1 MNEHTITSPA
11 EPADGS
17 IRRPVD
23 GRTRAADVLTA
34 ALQQGRAMA
43 IMELALP
50 HLTVRRLRRSTRG
63 EPTHEERLMRHREA
77 VQREQRELEWLV
89 RFHLRG

>member
-1 MNEHTITSPA
+1 
-11 EPADGS
+11 
-17 IRRPVD
+17 
-23 GRTRAADVLTA
+23 
-34 ALQQGRAMA
+34 MA